1 MILFIR
7 KNVDNKYKYEREG
20 FNKKK
25 YYLWTQTRRGGGE
38 VAGVHLNIKLLV
50 LSMLTLRQGSR
61 SGDILSMVCE
71 GRRSMSTFDIKH
83 IYYIL

>member
-1 MILFIR
+1 M
-7 KNVDNKYKYEREG
+7 NVDNKYKYEREG

-25 YYLWTQTRRGGGE
+25 ILFVDANEEGGGE